1 MTTIALLF
9 YFLSVLQATQPDFIG
24 SDLQHLGAASDLR
37 RDITGVD
44 GPAWVGY
51 AVPAAAGAH
60 KACNG
65 VFDLDRGGG
74 HASGDD
80 DVGANVELYVFSRIV
95 GGEITEVRSVAS
107 GCRIRAGVSPVF
119 WLSSVSSEDSLRFLD
134 GVARRQPA
142 ADIAES
148 AVHAIAWHA
157 GSAADER
164 LEAFARGEWPLEL
177 REKAV
182 FWMGAARGDEGYRT
196 LAALIDEV
204 SERELREKIVFALHL
219 SDADDATP
227 TLIRVA
233 REHGDSEVRE
243 KALFWLAQEAGTQAV
258 AAIADAVRDDPE
270 IDVKKKAVFAL
281 SQLPPEEGVPL
292 LVEVA
297 ESHPQPEIRKK
308 AFFWLGQSGDP
319 QALALIEKVLLNE
332 R

>member
-1 MTTIALLF
+1 MTMIALFL
-9 YFLSVLQATQPDFIG
+9 LSVVVQAAQPDLIG
-24 SDLQHLGAASDLR
+24 SELQHLGAASDLQ

-44 GPAWVGY
+44 GPGWVGY
-51 AVPAAAGAH
+51 AVPVAAGAH
-60 KACNG
+60 KTCSG
-65 VFDLDRGGG
+65 VFDLDHGGG
-74 HASGDD
+74 YASRDD
-80 DVGANVELYVFSRIV
+80 DGDAKVELYIFSRVV
-95 GGEITEVRSVAS
+95 GGNVTEVRSVAS
-107 GCRIRAGVSPVF
+107 GCRIRAGAIPVY
-119 WLSSVSSEDSLRFLD
+119 WLSSVSSEDSLRFLE
-134 GVARRQPA
+134 GVARRQPG

-157 GSAADER
+157 GAAADER
-164 LEAFARGEWPLEL
+164 LDAFARGEWPLTV

-182 FWMGAARGDEGYRT
+182 FWMGAARGEEGYRT

-204 SERELREKIVFALHL
+204 SERELRETIVFALHL
-219 SDADDATP
+219 SDADGATP

-233 REHGDSEVRE
+233 REDGVSEIRE
-243 KALFWLAQEAGTQAV
+243 KALFWLAQEAGQQA
-258 AAIADAVRDDPE
+258 ATAIAGAVRDDPE
-270 IDVKKKAVFAL
+270 LDVKKKAVFAL

-297 ESHPQPEIRKK
+297 QSHPQPEIRKK

>member
-1 MTTIALLF
+1 MTMIAL
-9 YFLSVLQATQPDFIG
+9 FLLSAFQVTRPDLIG
-24 SDLQHLGAASDLR
+24 SELQHLGAASDLQ
-37 RDITGVD
+37 RDIIGVD

-60 KACNG
+60 RTCSG
-65 VFDLDRGGG
+65 VFDLERGGG
-74 HASGDD
+74 YTSHDD
-80 DVGANVELYVFSRIV
+80 DSDANVELYVFSRVV
-95 GGEITEVRSVAS
+95 GGDITEVRSVAS
-107 GCRIRAGVSPVF
+107 GCRIRAGVSPVY
-119 WLSSVSSEDSLRFLD
+119 WLSSVSSGDSLRFLD

-142 ADIAES
+142 SDIAES
-148 AVHAIAWHA
+148 VVHAIAWHA
-157 GSAADER
+157 DAAADER
-164 LEAFARGEWPLEL
+164 LDAFARGEWPLEL

-182 FWMGAARGDEGYRT
+182 FWMGAARGEEGYRT

-219 SDADDATP
+219 SEAHDATP

-233 REHGDSEVRE
+233 RGDGDSEIRE
-243 KALFWLAQEAGTQAV
+243 KALFWLAQEAGQQA
-258 AAIADAVRDDPE
+258 ATAIVGAVRDDPDL
-270 IDVKKKAVFAL
+270 DVKKKAVFAL

-297 ESHPQPEIRKK
+297 QSHPQPEIRKK

>member
-9 YFLSVLQATQPDFIG
+9 YFSVLQATQPDLIG
-24 SDLQHLGAASDLR
+24 SDLQHLDAASDLQ

-51 AVPAAAGAH
+51 AVPAAAGVH

-74 HASGDD
+74 YASGDD
-80 DVGANVELYVFSRIV
+80 DAGANVELYVFSRV
-95 GGEITEVRSVAS
+95 VSGEITEVRSVAS
-107 GCRIRAGVSPVF
+107 GCRIRAGSIPVY

-134 GVARRQPA
+134 GIARRQPV

-157 GSAADER
+157 GAAADER
-164 LEAFARGEWPLEL
+164 LEAFARGDWPLEL

-182 FWMGAARGDEGYRT
+182 FWMGATRGEEGYRT
-196 LAALIDEV
+196 LAALIDDV
-204 SERELREKIVFALHL
+204 SERELREKIVFSLHL
-219 SDADDATP
+219 SDADEATP

-233 REHGDSEVRE
+233 REDDDSEVRE
-243 KALFWLAQEAGTQAV
+243 KALFWLAQEAGTQAA
-258 AAIADAVRDDPE
+258 AAIAAAVRDDPE

-319 QALALIEKVLLNE
+319 QALALIEKVLQ

>member
-1 MTTIALLF
+1 MIAL
-9 YFLSVLQATQPDFIG
+9 FLLSFLQSTEPELVGGELQHLGVG
-24 SDLQHLGAASDLR
+24 SDLQ
-37 RDITGVD
+37 RDIAGVD

-74 HASGDD
+74 YAAGDD
-80 DVGANVELYVFSRIV
+80 DAGANVELYVFSRIV

-107 GCRIRAGVSPVF
+107 GCRIRAGSIPVY
-119 WLSSVSSEDSLRFLD
+119 WLSSVSSDDSLRFLD

-164 LEAFARGEWPLEL
+164 LEGFARGEWPLEL

-182 FWMGAARGDEGYRT
+182 FWMGAARGEEGYRT

-219 SDADDATP
+219 SDADDATT

-233 REHGDSEVRE
+233 REDGDSEVRE
-243 KALFWLAQEAGTQAV
+243 KALFWLAQEAGKQAV

-270 IDVKKKAVFAL
+270 LDVKKKAVFAL

-319 QALALIEKVLLNE
+319 QALALIEKVLLND